1 MSETTWTQDAG
12 MSSPTEADN
21 VENYSAQAEEA
32 KNAAAASATA
42 AATSATN
49 SANSATLSQNQ
60 VSLATAQAT
69 LATNQATAAA
79 SSATASA
86 SSAATAGTAETDAV
100 TAKNSAE
107 TAKAGAET
115 AQTAAETAKAAAET
129 AQTAAETAET
139 SAETAEANAST
150 SATASATSATSA
162 AGSATSA
169 STSATNAATSA
180 TASETSKVAAVA
192 AQAAAETA
200 KTGAET
206 AQTAAETAEANAET
220 AASSASASA
229 TASATSATAASSS
242 ASGAS
247 TSATEAASSATSAS
261 GSATAASGSAST
273 AASEAT
279 AAAGSATAASAS
291 ASSASAAQTAAETAE
306 TNAETAE
313 TGAQAAQ
320 TAAEA
325 AQTNA
330 ETAETNAAASA
341 SAASGSASAAASS
354 ATAASGSA
362 TAAAG
367 SASAASTSA
376 SDAAAALD
384 EFTDLYLG
392 TKGSDPTLDNDGNA
406 LQTGALYHNSSDNL
420 IKFYNGS
427 AWVAAYATLSG
438 ALIGTNNLSD
448 VASASAA
455 RTNLGLGTAQSPL
468 FNNVTVQQDPTTNL
482 QLATKQYVDTIAA
495 AGLHYHDPVRVE
507 APSALTVTY
516 NNGSSGVG
524 ATLTNAGTQAALAI
538 DGITLQAADR
548 VLIYAQADATQ
559 NGVYTVTNVG
569 SGSTNWVM
577 TRSTD
582 TDSYAPSDPDSF
594 GEGDAFFVLEG
605 NTGAGE
611 LYVMNTSGTITFGA
625 TNITFT
631 QVAST
636 AVYTADGGLD
646 LTGTVFSHADTSS
659 QATVNNS
666 GGTVIQDVTLDTYG
680 HVTGLTSHAL
690 TASDVGAA
698 TSAQG
703 ALADSAVQLNDTPT
717 FGTTTVNG
725 NVVVSGTVDGRDVA
739 ADGSKLD
746 GIEAGAK
753 DDQTITAGSGLSGG
767 GTGNVTLSHADT
779 SSVSSSNN
787 SGNTFIQDLTFDTYG
802 HVTAIGTG
810 SVSVG
815 NGTLTVQGTGALG
828 GSGTFSANQSS
839 DATISISHDDTSS
852 QGSVNNSGATVIQDV
867 TLDGYGHV
875 TGLGS
880 HTLTLA
886 NLGYT
891 GATNANYI
899 TNNNQLTNGAGYTTN
914 VGDITGVTAGSGIS
928 GGGTS
933 GTVTISHADTSSQ
946 GSVNN
951 GGATVI
957 QDVTLDT
964 YGHVT
969 ALGSTTL
976 TAATIGALSTSGKAA
991 DSNLLDGLDLHTG
1004 RNNVANRVVRTQGN
1018 GYCEF
1023 GWINTTSGDTSSNLS
1038 RVYVDTGDGYI
1049 RKCTLSH
1056 LATQGG
1062 FAGDITNVSAGTNLT
1077 GGGSSGSVTLNVTAS
1092 PTFTTVTA
1100 TTFNT
1105 TSDRNTKT
1113 DITPISDAV
1122 SKVQQLGGYSF
1133 TFKDSGE
1140 KSSGVIAQEVQ
1151 AVLPELVQEGGEG
1164 HLTVQYGNMVGLL
1177 IEAIKEQQAQ
1187 IDALT
1192 AKLNG

>member
-1 MSETTWTQDAG
+1 MTDNTWTQRAG
-12 MSSPTEADN
+12 MTSDTDTDN
-21 VENYSAQAEEA
+21 VETYAEQAEA
-32 KNAAAASATA
+32 SKIAAAASETA
-42 AATSATN
+42 AAGSASSASTSAATATAKAAE
-49 SANSATLSQNQ
+49 SASSATQS
-60 VSLATAQAT
+60 
-69 LATNQATAAA
+69 A

-86 SSAATAGTAETDAV
+86 ASATQSASSATASAGSATTAGAAQTA
-100 TAKNSAE
+100 AE

-115 AQTAAETAKAAAET
+115 AQTAAETAQA
-129 AQTAAETAET
+129 AAETAET
-139 SAETAEANAST
+139 NAETAEANAAASE
-150 SATASATSATSA
+150 TAAATSA
-162 AGSATSA
+162 AAASGSASAAATSA
-169 STSATNAATSA
+169 AASSTSA

-200 KTGAET
+200 ETNAAASETAASTSATAAASSAAASAASATQSAASATAASGSATAASSSELTAASEAAAAAASATSASASETAAST
-206 AQTAAETAEANAET
+206 AQTAAETAQA
-220 AASSASASA
+220 
-229 TASATSATAASSS
+229 
-242 ASGAS
+242 
-247 TSATEAASSATSAS
+247 
-261 GSATAASGSAST
+261 
-273 AASEAT
+273 
-279 AAAGSATAASAS
+279 
-291 ASSASAAQTAAETAE
+291 AAETAE
-306 TNAETAE
+306 TNAETAQAAAE
-313 TGAQAAQ
+313 TAKTGAE
-320 TAAEA
+320 AAEA
-325 AQTNA
+325 
-330 ETAETNAAASA
+330 NAAT
-341 SAASGSASAAASS
+341 S

-362 TAAAG
+362 AAAATSATAASGSAAAAAG

-376 SDAAAALD
+376 SDAATALD

-406 LQTGALYHNSSDNL
+406 LQTGALYHNNSDDL

-438 ALIGTNNLSD
+438 ALISTNNLSD
-448 VASASAA
+448 VASVSAA
-455 RTNLGLGTAQSPL
+455 RTNLGLGTAQSPS
-468 FNNVTVQQDPTTNL
+468 FNNVTVQQDPTTSL

-495 AGLHYHDPVRVE
+495 AGLHYHAPVRVE

-524 ATLTNAGTQAALAI
+524 ATLTNAGTQAALVI

-548 VLIYAQADATQ
+548 VLIYTQADATQ

-569 SGSTNWVM
+569 SASTNWVM

-594 GEGDAFFVLEG
+594 GEGDAFFVKEG

-611 LYVMNTSGTITFGA
+611 LYVMNTSGAITFGT

-779 SSVSSSNN
+779 SSVSSSDN

-802 HVTAIGTG
+802 HVTAVGTG

-828 GSGTFSANQSS
+828 GSGTFTANQSS
-839 DATISISHDDTSS
+839 NATISISHDDTSS

-875 TGLGS
+875 TALGS

-899 TNNNQLTNGAGYTTN
+899 TNNNQLTNGAGYITSS
-914 VGDITGVTAGSGIS
+914 GSITGNAGSVDGY
-928 GGGTS
+928 
-933 GTVTISHADTSSQ
+933 
-946 GSVNN
+946 SV
-951 GGATVI
+951 
-957 QDVTLDT
+957 
-964 YGHVT
+964 
-969 ALGSTTL
+969 STTRN
-976 TAATIGALSTSGKAA
+976 AANTIPVRNSSGY
-991 DSNLLDGLDLHTG
+991 LDL
-1004 RNNVANRVVRTQGN
+1004 
-1018 GYCEF
+1018 
-1023 GWINTTSGDTSSNLS
+1023 GWINTTSGDTSSSLS
-1038 RVYVDTGDGYI
+1038 RVYVDTGDNYI
-1049 RKCTLSH
+1049 RKCTLAH
-1056 LATQGG
+1056 LASQGG

-1113 DITPISDAV
+1113 DIEPISDALG
-1122 SKVQQLGGYSF
+1122 KVQQLGGYSF

-1177 IEAIKEQQAQ
+1177 IEAIKEQQSQ

>member
-21 VENYSAQAEEA
+21 VENYSEQAEA
-32 KNAAAASATA
+32 SKDAAAASATA
-42 AATSATN
+42 AATSAT
-49 SANSATLSQNQ
+49 SASGSAS
-60 VSLATAQAT
+60 TASTKA
-69 LATNQATAAA
+69 AEAAA
-79 SSATASA
+79 SATASA
-86 SSAATAGTAETDAV
+86 SSATQSASSATSAASSATTAGTAQ
-100 TAKNSAE
+100 TAAE
-107 TAKAGAET
+107 TAKTGAQT
-115 AQTAAETAKAAAET
+115 AQAAAETAKAAAET

-139 SAETAEANAST
+139 NAETSETNAST
-150 SATASATSATSA
+150 SATAAATSATAA

-169 STSATNAATSA
+169 ATSATNAATSA

-206 AQTAAETAEANAET
+206 AQTAAETAETNAET
-220 AASSASASA
+220 AESNASASA
-229 TASATSATAASSS
+229 TAAAASATAASSS

-247 TSATEAASSATSAS
+247 TSATEAASSATAAS

-320 TAAEA
+320 TAAETA
-325 AQTNA
+325 EANA

-341 SAASGSASAAASS
+341 TAASGSASAAASS
-354 ATAASGSA
+354 ATAAAGSA

-376 SDAAAALD
+376 SDAATALD

-406 LQTGALYHNSSDNL
+406 LQTGALYHNNSDDL

-448 VASASAA
+448 VASVSAA
-455 RTNLGLGTAQSPL
+455 RINLGLGASQSPS
-468 FNNVTVQQDPTTNL
+468 FNNVTVQQDPTTSL

-548 VLIYAQADATQ
+548 VLIYTQADATQ

-594 GEGDAFFVLEG
+594 GEGDAFFVKEG

-611 LYVMNTSGTITFGA
+611 LYVMNASGAITFG
-625 TNITFT
+625 TTDITFT

-636 AVYTADGGLD
+636 AVYTADGGLN

-725 NVVVSGTVDGRDVA
+725 NVVVTGTVDGRDVA
-739 ADGSKLD
+739 ADGTKLD

-779 SSVSSSNN
+779 SSVSSSDN

-802 HVTAIGTG
+802 HVTAVGTG

-875 TGLGS
+875 TALGS

-899 TNNNQLTNGAGYTTN
+899 TNNNQLTNGAGYITSS
-914 VGDITGVTAGSGIS
+914 GSITGNAGSVDGY
-928 GGGTS
+928 
-933 GTVTISHADTSSQ
+933 
-946 GSVNN
+946 SV
-951 GGATVI
+951 
-957 QDVTLDT
+957 
-964 YGHVT
+964 
-969 ALGSTTL
+969 STTRN
-976 TAATIGALSTSGKAA
+976 AANTIPVRDGSGYL
-991 DSNLLDGLDLHTG
+991 NL
-1004 RNNVANRVVRTQGN
+1004 
-1018 GYCEF
+1018 
-1023 GWINTTSGDTSSNLS
+1023 GWINTTSGDTSSSLS
-1038 RVYVDTGDGYI
+1038 RVYVDTGDNYI
-1049 RKCTLSH
+1049 RKCTLAH
-1056 LATQGG
+1056 LASQGG

>member
-21 VENYSAQAEEA
+21 VENYSEQAEA
-32 KNAAAASATA
+32 SKDAAAASATA
-42 AATSATN
+42 AASSATSASG
-49 SANSATLSQNQ
+49 SAS
-60 VSLATAQAT
+60 TASTKA
-69 LATNQATAAA
+69 AEAAA
-79 SSATASA
+79 SATASA
-86 SSAATAGTAETDAV
+86 SSATQSASSATSAASSATTAGSAQTA
-100 TAKNSAE
+100 AE
-107 TAKAGAET
+107 TAKTGAQT
-115 AQTAAETAKAAAET
+115 AQTAAETAKAEAET

-139 SAETAEANAST
+139 NAETSETNAST
-150 SATASATSATSA
+150 SATAASTSATAA

-169 STSATNAATSA
+169 ATSATDAATSA

-206 AQTAAETAEANAET
+206 AQTAAETAETNAET
-220 AASSASASA
+220 AESNASASA
-229 TASATSATAASSS
+229 TAAAASATAASSS

-247 TSATEAASSATSAS
+247 TSATEAASSATAAS

-279 AAAGSATAASAS
+279 AAAGSATTASAS

-320 TAAEA
+320 TAAETA
-325 AQTNA
+325 ETNA

-341 SAASGSASAAASS
+341 SAASGSASAAAAS

-376 SDAAAALD
+376 SDAATALD

-406 LQTGALYHNSSDNL
+406 LQTGALYHNNSDDL

-438 ALIGTNNLSD
+438 AMIATNNLSD
-448 VASASAA
+448 VASVSAA
-455 RTNLGLGTAQSPL
+455 RTNLGLGTAQSPS
-468 FNNVTVQQDPTTNL
+468 FNNVTVQQDPTTSL

-516 NNGSSGVG
+516 DNGSSGVG
-524 ATLTNAGTQAALAI
+524 ATLTNAGTQAALSI

-594 GEGDAFFVLEG
+594 GEGDAFFVKEG

-611 LYVMNTSGTITFGA
+611 LYVMNASGTITFG
-625 TNITFT
+625 TTDITFT

-680 HVTGLTSHAL
+680 HVTNLTSHAL

-725 NVVVSGTVDGRDVA
+725 NVVVTGTVDGRDVA

-828 GSGTFSANQSS
+828 GSGTFTANQSS
-839 DATISISHDDTSS
+839 NATISISHDDTSS

-867 TLDGYGHV
+867 TLDAYGHV
-875 TGLGS
+875 TALGS

-899 TNNNQLTNGAGYTTN
+899 TNNNQLTNGAGYITSS
-914 VGDITGVTAGSGIS
+914 GSITGNAGSVDGY
-928 GGGTS
+928 
-933 GTVTISHADTSSQ
+933 
-946 GSVNN
+946 SV
-951 GGATVI
+951 
-957 QDVTLDT
+957 
-964 YGHVT
+964 
-969 ALGSTTL
+969 STTRN
-976 TAATIGALSTSGKAA
+976 AANTIPVRNVNGY
-991 DSNLLDGLDLHTG
+991 LDL
-1004 RNNVANRVVRTQGN
+1004 
-1018 GYCEF
+1018 
-1023 GWINTTSGDTSSNLS
+1023 GWINTTSGDTTSGLS
-1038 RVYVDTGDGYI
+1038 RVYVDTGDNYI
-1049 RKCTLSH
+1049 RKCTLAH
-1056 LATQGG
+1056 LASQGG

-1077 GGGSSGSVTLNVTAS
+1077 GGGSSGSVTLNVS
-1092 PTFTTVTA
+1092 SNPSFTDVYVADQILHTGDT
-1100 TTFNT
+1100 NT
-1105 TSDRNTKT
+1105 YMQFHTSDQWRVVVGGSERLEVKNSSPHVLVSGDLNSTSDERLKDNIEPIENALSDVCKLEGVSFNWKDTGTKAT
-1113 DITPISDAV
+1113 
-1122 SKVQQLGGYSF
+1122 GF
-1133 TFKDSGE
+1133 
-1140 KSSGVIAQEVQ
+1140 IAQQVE
-1151 AVLPELVQEGGEG
+1151 PIFPDLVSTSEDDGIKSVNYIGLIG
-1164 HLTVQYGNMVGLL
+1164 HLV
-1177 IEAIKEQQAQ
+1177 EAIKEQQAQ

>member
-1 MSETTWTQDAG
+1 MTDNTWTQRAG
-12 MSSPTEADN
+12 MTSDTDTDN
-21 VENYSAQAEEA
+21 LETYAEQAEA
-32 KNAAAASATA
+32 SKVAAAASETA
-42 AATSATN
+42 AAGSASASATSA
-49 SANSATLSQNQ
+49 SLSQSQ
-60 VSLATAQAT
+60 VSLATDQAVI
-69 LATNQATAAA
+69 ATSQA
-79 SSATASA
+79 SASA
-86 SSAATAGTAETDAV
+86 SSASASAGSAV
-100 TAKNSAE
+100 TAA
-107 TAKAGAET
+107 T
-115 AQTAAETAKAAAET
+115 AQTAAETAKAGSEA
-129 AQTAAETAET
+129 AQT
-139 SAETAEANAST
+139 
-150 SATASATSATSA
+150 
-162 AGSATSA
+162 
-169 STSATNAATSA
+169 
-180 TASETSKVAAVA
+180 
-192 AQAAAETA
+192 AAETA

-206 AQTAAETAEANAET
+206 ARDTSVASAATSTSKAAES
-220 AASSASASA
+220 AASAAAAAISEGNANTSANTSSTQASN
-229 TASATSATAASSS
+229 SATSATESEASRVASVAAQ
-242 ASGAS
+242 
-247 TSATEAASSATSAS
+247 
-261 GSATAASGSAST
+261 
-273 AASEAT
+273 AASE
-279 AAAGSATAASAS
+279 
-291 ASSASAAQTAAETAE
+291 
-306 TNAETAE
+306 
-313 TGAQAAQ
+313 AAQ

-325 AQTNA
+325 AQTA
-330 ETAETNAAASA
+330 AETAKTGSETAETNAAASA
-341 SAASGSASAAASS
+341 ATSTAQAVISTTKAGEAAAS

-376 SDAAAALD
+376 SDAANTLD

-406 LQTGALYHNSSDNL
+406 LQTGALYHNNSDNL

-427 AWVAAYATLSG
+427 VWVAAYATLSG

-448 VASASAA
+448 VASVSAA
-455 RTNLGLGTAQSPL
+455 RTNLGLGTAQSPS
-468 FNNVTVQQDPTTNL
+468 FNNVTVQQDPTTSL

-495 AGLHYHDPVRVE
+495 AGLHYHAPVRAE

-548 VLIYAQADATQ
+548 VLIYAQTDATQ
-559 NGVYTVTNVG
+559 NGVYTVSNVG

-577 TRSTD
+577 TRSAD

-611 LYVMNTSGTITFGA
+611 LYVMNTSGAITFGT

-779 SSVSSSNN
+779 SSVSSSDN

-802 HVTAIGTG
+802 HVTAVGTG

-828 GSGTFSANQSS
+828 GSGTFTANQSS
-839 DATISISHDDTSS
+839 NATISISHDDTSS

-899 TNNNQLTNGAGYTTN
+899 TNNNQLTNGAGYTTFTANQNLNTSDN
-914 VGDITGVTAGSGIS
+914 VTHNKIYANDWFRVNGADGIFWEAY
-928 GGGTS
+928 GGGWQMQDTTWIRS
-933 GTVTISHADTSSQ
+933 YNNKSILTTGTMQ
-946 GSVNN
+946 
-951 GGATVI
+951 
-957 QDVTLDT
+957 
-964 YGHVT
+964 
-969 ALGSTTL
+969 
-976 TAATIGALSTSGKAA
+976 
-991 DSNLLDGLDLHTG
+991 
-1004 RNNVANRVVRTQGN
+1004 
-1018 GYCEF
+1018 
-1023 GWINTTSGDTSSNLS
+1023 
-1038 RVYVDTGDGYI
+1038 
-1049 RKCTLSH
+1049 
-1056 LATQGG
+1056 
-1062 FAGDITNVSAGTNLT
+1062 AG
-1077 GGGSSGSVTLNVTAS
+1077 
-1092 PTFTTVTA
+1092 
-1100 TTFNT
+1100 TFNT

-1113 DITPISDAV
+1113 DIEPISDALG
-1122 SKVQQLGGYSF
+1122 KVQQLGGYSF

>member
-1 MSETTWTQDAG
+1 MSETNWAQQSG
-12 MSSPTEADN
+12 MYSPTEADN
-21 VENYSAQAEEA
+21 VENYSEQAEA
-32 KNAAAASATA
+32 SKDAAAASATA

-60 VSLATAQAT
+60 VSLAADQVSLAADQVSLAADQVT
-69 LATNQATAAA
+69 LAATQATASA

-86 SSAATAGTAETDAV
+86 ASAVTAGNAETDAV

-107 TAKAGAET
+107 TA
-115 AQTAAETAKAAAET
+115 QAAAET
-129 AQTAAETAET
+129 AQAASETAKDTSVASAATSTSKAAESAASAAAAAISETNANT
-139 SAETAEANAST
+139 SAN
-150 SATASATSATSA
+150 TASAQ
-162 AGSATSA
+162 A
-169 STSATNAATSA
+169 SNSATSA
-180 TASETSKVAAVA
+180 TASEASRVASVAAQGLSET
-192 AQAAAETA
+192 AQAAAE
-200 KTGAET
+200 
-206 AQTAAETAEANAET
+206 
-220 AASSASASA
+220 
-229 TASATSATAASSS
+229 
-242 ASGAS
+242 
-247 TSATEAASSATSAS
+247 
-261 GSATAASGSAST
+261 
-273 AASEAT
+273 
-279 AAAGSATAASAS
+279 
-291 ASSASAAQTAAETAE
+291 AAQAAAETAE

-313 TGAQAAQ
+313 TGAATSAATATTQAGISTTKAG
-320 TAAEA
+320 EA
-325 AQTNA
+325 AT
-330 ETAETNAAASA
+330 
-341 SAASGSASAAASS
+341 S

-406 LQTGALYHNSSDNL
+406 LQTGALYHNNSDNL

-427 AWVAAYATLSG
+427 VWVAAYATLSG

-448 VASASAA
+448 VASVSAA
-455 RTNLGLGTAQSPL
+455 RTNLGLGTSQSPS
-468 FNNVTVQQDPTTNL
+468 FNNVTVQQDPTTSL

-507 APSALTVTY
+507 APSALTATY
-516 NNGSSGVG
+516 DNGSSGVG

-548 VLIYAQADATQ
+548 VLIYAQTDATQ
-559 NGVYTVTNVG
+559 NGVYTVSNVG

-611 LYVMNTSGTITFGA
+611 LYVMNTSGAITFGT

-779 SSVSSSNN
+779 SSVSSSDN

-802 HVTAIGTG
+802 HVTAVGTG

-828 GSGTFSANQSS
+828 GSGTFTANQSS
-839 DATISISHDDTSS
+839 NATISISHDDTSS

-875 TGLGS
+875 TALGS

-899 TNNNQLTNGAGYTTN
+899 TNNNQLTNGAGYTTFTAN
-914 VGDITGVTAGSGIS
+914 QSLDTGSSVTHNAIYANNWFRVNGADGIYWESYS
-928 GGGTS
+928 GGWQMQ
-933 GTVTISHADTSSQ
+933 DTSWIRSY
-946 GSVNN
+946 NN
-951 GGATVI
+951 KGI
-957 QDVTLDT
+957 L
-964 YGHVT
+964 
-969 ALGSTTL
+969 TTG
-976 TAATIGALSTSGKAA
+976 TM
-991 DSNLLDGLDLHTG
+991 
-1004 RNNVANRVVRTQGN
+1004 Q
-1018 GYCEF
+1018 
-1023 GWINTTSGDTSSNLS
+1023 
-1038 RVYVDTGDGYI
+1038 
-1049 RKCTLSH
+1049 
-1056 LATQGG
+1056 
-1062 FAGDITNVSAGTNLT
+1062 AG
-1077 GGGSSGSVTLNVTAS
+1077 
-1092 PTFTTVTA
+1092 
-1100 TTFNT
+1100 TFNT

-1113 DITPISDAV
+1113 DIEPISDALG
-1122 SKVQQLGGYSF
+1122 KVQQLGGYSF

>member
-1 MSETTWTQDAG
+1 MSETNWAQQSG
-12 MSSPTEADN
+12 MYSPTEADN
-21 VENYSAQAEEA
+21 VENYSEQAEA
-32 KNAAAASATA
+32 SKDAAAASATA

-60 VSLATAQAT
+60 VSLAAAQVA
-69 LATNQATAAA
+69 LATTQATASA

-86 SSAATAGTAETDAV
+86 ASAVTAGNAETDAV

-107 TAKAGAET
+107 TA
-115 AQTAAETAKAAAET
+115 QAAAET
-129 AQTAAETAET
+129 AQTASETARDT
-139 SAETAEANAST
+139 SVASAATST
-150 SATASATSATSA
+150 SKAAESTASAAAAAISETNANTSANT
-162 AGSATSA
+162 A
-169 STSATNAATSA
+169 STQASNSATSA
-180 TASETSKVAAVA
+180 TASEASRVASVAAQGLSET
-192 AQAAAETA
+192 AQAAAE
-200 KTGAET
+200 
-206 AQTAAETAEANAET
+206 
-220 AASSASASA
+220 
-229 TASATSATAASSS
+229 
-242 ASGAS
+242 
-247 TSATEAASSATSAS
+247 
-261 GSATAASGSAST
+261 
-273 AASEAT
+273 
-279 AAAGSATAASAS
+279 
-291 ASSASAAQTAAETAE
+291 AAQAAAETAE

-313 TGAQAAQ
+313 TGAATSAATATTQAGISTTKAG
-320 TAAEA
+320 EA
-325 AQTNA
+325 AA
-330 ETAETNAAASA
+330 
-341 SAASGSASAAASS
+341 S

-376 SDAAAALD
+376 SDAATALD

-406 LQTGALYHNSSDNL
+406 LQTGALYHNNSDDL

-448 VASASAA
+448 VASVSAA
-455 RTNLGLGTAQSPL
+455 RTNLGLGTAQSPS
-468 FNNVTVQQDPTTNL
+468 FNNVTVQQDPTTSL

-548 VLIYAQADATQ
+548 VLIYTQTDATQ

-594 GEGDAFFVLEG
+594 GEGDAFFVKEG

-611 LYVMNTSGTITFGA
+611 LYVMNASGTITFG
-625 TNITFT
+625 TTDITFT

-725 NVVVSGTVDGRDVA
+725 NVVVTGTVDGRDVA
-739 ADGSKLD
+739 ADGTKLD

-779 SSVSSSNN
+779 SSVSSSDN

-802 HVTAIGTG
+802 HVTAVGTG

-839 DATISISHDDTSS
+839 NATISISHDDTSS

-875 TGLGS
+875 TALGS

-914 VGDITGVTAGSGIS
+914 VGDITGVT
-928 GGGTS
+928 
-933 GTVTISHADTSSQ
+933 
-946 GSVNN
+946 
-951 GGATVI
+951 
-957 QDVTLDT
+957 
-964 YGHVT
+964 
-969 ALGSTTL
+969 
-976 TAATIGALSTSGKAA
+976 
-991 DSNLLDGLDLHTG
+991 
-1004 RNNVANRVVRTQGN
+1004 
-1018 GYCEF
+1018 
-1023 GWINTTSGDTSSNLS
+1023 
-1038 RVYVDTGDGYI
+1038 
-1049 RKCTLSH
+1049 
-1056 LATQGG
+1056 
-1062 FAGDITNVSAGTNLT
+1062 AGTNLT

-1151 AVLPELVQEGGEG
+1151 AVLPELVQEADAG

>member
-21 VENYSAQAEEA
+21 VENYSEQAEA
-32 KNAAAASATA
+32 SKDAAAASATA
-42 AATSATN
+42 AASSATSASS
-49 SANSATLSQNQ
+49 SASTASTKAAEVAAS
-60 VSLATAQAT
+60 VS
-69 LATNQATAAA
+69 AAA
-79 SSATASA
+79 SSATQSASSATSAA
-86 SSAATAGTAETDAV
+86 SSAATAGSAQTA
-100 TAKNSAE
+100 AE
-107 TAKAGAET
+107 TAKTGAET

-139 SAETAEANAST
+139 NAETSETNASN
-150 SATASATSATSA
+150 SATA
-162 AGSATSA
+162 
-169 STSATNAATSA
+169 
-180 TASETSKVAAVA
+180 
-192 AQAAAETA
+192 
-200 KTGAET
+200 
-206 AQTAAETAEANAET
+206 
-220 AASSASASA
+220 
-229 TASATSATAASSS
+229 
-242 ASGAS
+242 
-247 TSATEAASSATSAS
+247 
-261 GSATAASGSAST
+261 

-320 TAAEA
+320 TAAETA
-325 AQTNA
+325 ETNA

-341 SAASGSASAAASS
+341 SAASGSAIAAASS

-362 TAAAG
+362 AAAAG

-392 TKGSDPTLDNDGNA
+392 SKGSDPTLDNDGNA
-406 LQTGALYHNSSDNL
+406 LQTGALYHNNSDDL

-427 AWVAAYATLSG
+427 AWITAYATLSG

-448 VASASAA
+448 VASVSAA
-455 RTNLGLGTAQSPL
+455 RTNLGLGTAQSPS
-468 FNNVTVQQDPTTNL
+468 FNNVTVQQDPTTSL

-548 VLIYAQADATQ
+548 VLIYTQADATQ

-594 GEGDAFFVLEG
+594 GEGDAFFVKEG

-611 LYVMNTSGTITFGA
+611 LYVMNTSGTITFGT

-666 GGTVIQDVTLDTYG
+666 G
-680 HVTGLTSHAL
+680 
-690 TASDVGAA
+690 
-698 TSAQG
+698 
-703 ALADSAVQLNDTPT
+703 
-717 FGTTTVNG
+717 
-725 NVVVSGTVDGRDVA
+725 
-739 ADGSKLD
+739 
-746 GIEAGAK
+746 
-753 DDQTITAGSGLSGG
+753 
-767 GTGNVTLSHADT
+767 
-779 SSVSSSNN
+779 
-787 SGNTFIQDLTFDTYG
+787 
-802 HVTAIGTG
+802 
-810 SVSVG
+810 
-815 NGTLTVQGTGALG
+815 
-828 GSGTFSANQSS
+828 
-839 DATISISHDDTSS
+839 
-852 QGSVNNSGATVIQDV
+852 ATVIQDV

-875 TGLGS
+875 TALGS

-914 VGDITGVTAGSGIS
+914 VGDITGVTAGGGIS

-946 GSVNN
+946 ASVN
-951 GGATVI
+951 GSGRTYI
-957 QDVTLDT
+957 QDITLDT

-969 ALGSTTL
+969 GIATATETVVNTDTNTTYS
-976 TAATIGALSTSGKAA
+976 AGA
-991 DSNLLDGLDLHTG
+991 GLDLSGTTFSIESD
-1004 RNNVANRVVRTQGN
+1004 VREHGN
-1018 GYCEF
+1018 QYF
-1023 GWINTTSGDTSSNLS
+1023 
-1038 RVYVDTGDGYI
+1038 
-1049 RKCTLSH
+1049 
-1056 LATQGG
+1056 
-1062 FAGDITNVSAGTNLT
+1062 
-1077 GGGSSGSVTLNVTAS
+1077 GGSGGEFTYYDNSNALVRFYVNSSEEMRLESDGDLHVDGNVVAYS
-1092 PTFTTVTA
+1092 TTI
-1100 TTFNT
+1100 
-1105 TSDRNTKT
+1105 SDERLKT
-1113 DITPISDAV
+1113 DIVKIDSALD
-1122 SKVQQLGGYSF
+1122 KVDQINGYTF
-1133 TFKDSGE
+1133 TYTADGK
-1140 KSSGVIAQEVQ
+1140 KSAGVIAQEVEK
-1151 AVLPELVQEGGEG
+1151 VLPSAVTESTLPLKMGEDDKTEYK
-1164 HLTVQYGNMVGLL
+1164 TVQYDQLIGLL
-1177 IEAIKEQQAQ
+1177 VEAVKELKAEV
-1187 IDALT
+1187 AEL
-1192 AKLNG
+1192 KGK

>member
-1 MSETTWTQDAG
+1 MSETNWAQQSG
-12 MSSPTEADN
+12 MYSPTEADN
-21 VENYSAQAEEA
+21 VENYSEQAEA
-32 KNAAAASATA
+32 SKDAAAASASA
-42 AATSATN
+42 AATSAIN

-60 VSLATAQAT
+60 VSLATT
-69 LATNQATAAA
+69 QATAAA

-86 SSAATAGTAETDAV
+86 SSAATAGNAETDAV

-107 TAKAGAET
+107 TA
-115 AQTAAETAKAAAET
+115 QAAAET
-129 AQTAAETAET
+129 AQTAAETAKDT
-139 SAETAEANAST
+139 SVASAATST
-150 SATASATSATSA
+150 SKAAESTASAAAAAISETNANTSANT
-162 AGSATSA
+162 A
-169 STSATNAATSA
+169 STQASNSATSA
-180 TASETSKVAAVA
+180 TASEASRVASVAAQGLSET
-192 AQAAAETA
+192 AQAAAE
-200 KTGAET
+200 
-206 AQTAAETAEANAET
+206 
-220 AASSASASA
+220 
-229 TASATSATAASSS
+229 
-242 ASGAS
+242 
-247 TSATEAASSATSAS
+247 
-261 GSATAASGSAST
+261 
-273 AASEAT
+273 
-279 AAAGSATAASAS
+279 
-291 ASSASAAQTAAETAE
+291 AAQAAAETAE

-313 TGAQAAQ
+313 TGAA
-320 TAAEA
+320 T
-325 AQTNA
+325 
-330 ETAETNAAASA
+330 
-341 SAASGSASAAASS
+341 SAATATTQAGISTTKAGEAASS
-354 ATAASGSA
+354 ATAAAGSA

-376 SDAAAALD
+376 SDAATALD

-406 LQTGALYHNSSDNL
+406 LQTGALYHNNSDDL

-427 AWVAAYATLSG
+427 VWVAAYATLSG

-448 VASASAA
+448 VASVSAA
-455 RTNLGLGTAQSPL
+455 RTNLGLGTAQSPS
-468 FNNVTVQQDPTTNL
+468 FNNVTVQQDPTTSL

-548 VLIYAQADATQ
+548 VLIYTQTDATQ

-594 GEGDAFFVLEG
+594 GEGDAFFVKEG

-611 LYVMNTSGTITFGA
+611 LYVMNASGTITFG
-625 TNITFT
+625 TTDITFT

-725 NVVVSGTVDGRDVA
+725 NVVVTGTVDGRDVA
-739 ADGSKLD
+739 ADGTKLD

-779 SSVSSSNN
+779 SSVSSSDN

-802 HVTAIGTG
+802 HVTAVGTG

-839 DATISISHDDTSS
+839 NATISISHDDTSS

-875 TGLGS
+875 TALGS

-914 VGDITGVTAGSGIS
+914 VGDITAVNAGSGIT

-933 GTVTISHADTSSQ
+933 GTVTISHADTSTI
-946 GSVNN
+946 N
-951 GGATVI
+951 GTYGQSLTDGNVV
-957 QDVTLDT
+957 QDFLVTSDGF
-964 YGHVT
+964 GHVT
-969 ALGSTTL
+969 A
-976 TAATIGALSTSGKAA
+976 I
-991 DSNLLDGLDLHTG
+991 
-1004 RNNVANRVVRTQGN
+1004 
-1018 GYCEF
+1018 
-1023 GWINTTSGDTSSNLS
+1023 SSNS
-1038 RVYVDTGDGYI
+1038 I
-1049 RKCTLSH
+1049 
-1056 LATQGG
+1056 
-1062 FAGDITNVSAGTNLT
+1062 NLDNRYT
-1077 GGGSSGSVTLNVTAS
+1077 KPNTSV
-1092 PTFTTVTA
+1092 TFTTVTA
-1100 TTFNT
+1100 GTFNT

-1151 AVLPELVQEGGEG
+1151 AVLPELVQEADAG

>member
-1 MSETTWTQDAG
+1 
-12 MSSPTEADN
+12 
-21 VENYSAQAEEA
+21 
-32 KNAAAASATA
+32 
-42 AATSATN
+42 
-49 SANSATLSQNQ
+49 
-60 VSLATAQAT
+60 
-69 LATNQATAAA
+69 
-79 SSATASA
+79 
-86 SSAATAGTAETDAV
+86 
-100 TAKNSAE
+100 
-107 TAKAGAET
+107 
-115 AQTAAETAKAAAET
+115 
-129 AQTAAETAET
+129 
-139 SAETAEANAST
+139 
-150 SATASATSATSA
+150 
-162 AGSATSA
+162 
-169 STSATNAATSA
+169 
-180 TASETSKVAAVA
+180 VA
-192 AQAAAETA
+192 AQAA
-200 KTGAET
+200 
-206 AQTAAETAEANAET
+206 
-220 AASSASASA
+220 
-229 TASATSATAASSS
+229 
-242 ASGAS
+242 
-247 TSATEAASSATSAS
+247 
-261 GSATAASGSAST
+261 
-273 AASEAT
+273 SE
-279 AAAGSATAASAS
+279 
-291 ASSASAAQTAAETAE
+291 
-306 TNAETAE
+306 
-313 TGAQAAQ
+313 AAQ

-325 AQTNA
+325 AQTA
-330 ETAETNAAASA
+330 AETAKTGSETAETNAAASA
-341 SAASGSASAAASS
+341 ATSTAQAVISTTKAGEAAAS

-376 SDAAAALD
+376 SDAANTLD

-406 LQTGALYHNSSDNL
+406 LQTGALYHNNSDNL

-427 AWVAAYATLSG
+427 VWVAAYATLSG

-448 VASASAA
+448 VASVSAA
-455 RTNLGLGTAQSPL
+455 RTNLGLGTAQSPS
-468 FNNVTVQQDPTTNL
+468 FNNVTVQQDPTTSL

-495 AGLHYHDPVRVE
+495 AGLHYHAPVRAE

-548 VLIYAQADATQ
+548 VLIYAQTDATQ
-559 NGVYTVTNVG
+559 NGVYTVSNVG

-577 TRSTD
+577 TRSAD

-611 LYVMNTSGTITFGA
+611 LYVMNTSGAITFGT

-779 SSVSSSNN
+779 SSVSSSDN

-802 HVTAIGTG
+802 HVTAVGTG

-828 GSGTFSANQSS
+828 GSGTFTANQSS
-839 DATISISHDDTSS
+839 NATISISHDDTSS

-899 TNNNQLTNGAGYTTN
+899 TNNNQLTNGAGYTTFTANQNLNTSDN
-914 VGDITGVTAGSGIS
+914 VTHNKIYANDWFRVNGADGIFWEAY
-928 GGGTS
+928 GGGWQMQDTTWIRS
-933 GTVTISHADTSSQ
+933 YNNKSILTTGTMQ
-946 GSVNN
+946 
-951 GGATVI
+951 
-957 QDVTLDT
+957 
-964 YGHVT
+964 
-969 ALGSTTL
+969 
-976 TAATIGALSTSGKAA
+976 
-991 DSNLLDGLDLHTG
+991 
-1004 RNNVANRVVRTQGN
+1004 
-1018 GYCEF
+1018 
-1023 GWINTTSGDTSSNLS
+1023 
-1038 RVYVDTGDGYI
+1038 
-1049 RKCTLSH
+1049 
-1056 LATQGG
+1056 
-1062 FAGDITNVSAGTNLT
+1062 AG
-1077 GGGSSGSVTLNVTAS
+1077 
-1092 PTFTTVTA
+1092 
-1100 TTFNT
+1100 TFNT

-1113 DITPISDAV
+1113 DIEPISDALG
-1122 SKVQQLGGYSF
+1122 KVQQLGGYSF

>member
-1 MSETTWTQDAG
+1 MATTTWENRAG
-12 MSSPTEADN
+12 MTGVVDTTNIDDFAE
-21 VENYSAQAEEA
+21 QAEA
-32 KNAAAASATA
+32 SKNAAAASATSA
-42 AATSATN
+42 AQSATN
-49 SANSATLSQNQ
+49 SANSASLSQSQ
-60 VSLATAQAT
+60 VALATTQVG
-69 LATNQATAAA
+69 LATTQ
-79 SSATASA
+79 ATASA
-86 SSAATAGTAETDAV
+86 SSASESAASAVTSGNAETAAV
-100 TAKNSAE
+100 AAKNSAE
-107 TAKAGAET
+107 TA
-115 AQTAAETAKAAAET
+115 QAAAET
-129 AQTAAETAET
+129 AQTASETAKDT
-139 SAETAEANAST
+139 SVASAATST
-150 SATASATSATSA
+150 SKAAESTASAAAAAISETNANTSANTS
-162 AGSATSA
+162 STQA
-169 STSATNAATSA
+169 SNSATSA
-180 TASETSKVAAVA
+180 TASETSRAASVV
-192 AQAAAETA
+192 AQAA
-200 KTGAET
+200 
-206 AQTAAETAEANAET
+206 
-220 AASSASASA
+220 
-229 TASATSATAASSS
+229 
-242 ASGAS
+242 
-247 TSATEAASSATSAS
+247 
-261 GSATAASGSAST
+261 
-273 AASEAT
+273 SE
-279 AAAGSATAASAS
+279 
-291 ASSASAAQTAAETAE
+291 
-306 TNAETAE
+306 
-313 TGAQAAQ
+313 AAQ

-325 AQTNA
+325 AQTA
-330 ETAETNAAASA
+330 AETAKTGSETAETNAAASA
-341 SAASGSASAAASS
+341 ATAATQAGISTTKSGEAAAS

-376 SDAAAALD
+376 SDAATALD

-406 LQTGALYHNSSDNL
+406 LQTGALYHNNSDDL

-427 AWVAAYATLSG
+427 SWVAAYATLSG
-438 ALIGTNNLSD
+438 ALISTNNLAD
-448 VASASAA
+448 VASVSAA
-455 RTNLGLGTAQSPL
+455 RTNLGLGAAQSPS
-468 FNNVTVQQDPTTNL
+468 FNNVTVQQDPTTSL

-495 AGLHYHDPVRVE
+495 AGLHYHAPVRVE
-507 APSALTVTY
+507 APSAITVTY
-516 NNGSSGVG
+516 SNGSSGVG

-559 NGVYTVTNVG
+559 NGVYTVSNVG

-611 LYVMNTSGTITFGA
+611 LYVMNTSGAITFGT

-767 GTGNVTLSHADT
+767 GTGDVTISHADT
-779 SSVSSSNN
+779 SSVSSSDN

-802 HVTAIGTG
+802 HVTAVGTG

-828 GSGTFSANQSS
+828 GSGTFTANQSS
-839 DATISISHDDTSS
+839 NATISISHDDTSS

-875 TGLGS
+875 TALGS

-899 TNNNQLTNGAGYTTN
+899 TNNNQLTNGAGYTTF
-914 VGDITGVTAGSGIS
+914 TANQSLN
-928 GGGTS
+928 TS
-933 GTVTISHADTSSQ
+933 
-946 GSVNN
+946 N
-951 GGATVI
+951 
-957 QDVTLDT
+957 
-964 YGHVT
+964 
-969 ALGSTTL
+969 
-976 TAATIGALSTSGKAA
+976 
-991 DSNLLDGLDLHTG
+991 
-1004 RNNVANRVVRTQGN
+1004 
-1018 GYCEF
+1018 
-1023 GWINTTSGDTSSNLS
+1023 
-1038 RVYVDTGDGYI
+1038 
-1049 RKCTLSH
+1049 
-1056 LATQGG
+1056 
-1062 FAGDITNVSAGTNLT
+1062 
-1077 GGGSSGSVTLNVTAS
+1077 SVTFS
-1092 PTFTTVTA
+1092 SVTA

-1113 DITPISDAV
+1113 DIEPISGALG
-1122 SKVQQLGGYSF
+1122 KVQQLGGYSF

-1177 IEAIKEQQAQ
+1177 IEAIKEQQVQ

>member
-1 MSETTWTQDAG
+1 MSETNWAQQSG
-12 MSSPTEADN
+12 MYSPTEADN
-21 VENYSAQAEEA
+21 VENYSEQAEA
-32 KNAAAASATA
+32 SKDAAAASASA
-42 AATSATN
+42 AATSAIN

-60 VSLATAQAT
+60 VSLATT
-69 LATNQATAAA
+69 QATAAA

-86 SSAATAGTAETDAV
+86 SSAATAGNAETDAV

-107 TAKAGAET
+107 TA
-115 AQTAAETAKAAAET
+115 QAAAET
-129 AQTAAETAET
+129 AQTAAETAKDT
-139 SAETAEANAST
+139 SVASAATST
-150 SATASATSATSA
+150 SKAAESTASAAAAAISETNANTSANT
-162 AGSATSA
+162 A
-169 STSATNAATSA
+169 STQASNSATSA
-180 TASETSKVAAVA
+180 TASEASRVASVAAQGLSET
-192 AQAAAETA
+192 AQAAAE
-200 KTGAET
+200 
-206 AQTAAETAEANAET
+206 
-220 AASSASASA
+220 
-229 TASATSATAASSS
+229 
-242 ASGAS
+242 
-247 TSATEAASSATSAS
+247 
-261 GSATAASGSAST
+261 
-273 AASEAT
+273 
-279 AAAGSATAASAS
+279 
-291 ASSASAAQTAAETAE
+291 AAQAAAETAE

-313 TGAQAAQ
+313 TGAA
-320 TAAEA
+320 T
-325 AQTNA
+325 
-330 ETAETNAAASA
+330 
-341 SAASGSASAAASS
+341 SAATATTQAGISTTKAGEAASS
-354 ATAASGSA
+354 ATAAAGSA

-376 SDAAAALD
+376 SDAATALD

-406 LQTGALYHNSSDNL
+406 LQTGALYHNNSDDL

-427 AWVAAYATLSG
+427 VWVAAYATLSG

-448 VASASAA
+448 VASVSAA
-455 RTNLGLGTAQSPL
+455 RTNLGLGTAQSPS
-468 FNNVTVQQDPTTNL
+468 FNNVTVQQDPTTSL

-548 VLIYAQADATQ
+548 VLIYTQTDATQ

-594 GEGDAFFVLEG
+594 GEGDAFFVKEG

-611 LYVMNTSGTITFGA
+611 LYVMNASGTITFG
-625 TNITFT
+625 TTDITFT

-725 NVVVSGTVDGRDVA
+725 NVVVTGTVDGRDVA
-739 ADGSKLD
+739 ADGTKLD

-779 SSVSSSNN
+779 SSVSSSDN

-802 HVTAIGTG
+802 HVTAVGTG

-839 DATISISHDDTSS
+839 NATISISHDDTSS

-875 TGLGS
+875 TALGS

-914 VGDITGVTAGSGIS
+914 V
-928 GGGTS
+928 
-933 GTVTISHADTSSQ
+933 
-946 GSVNN
+946 
-951 GGATVI
+951 
-957 QDVTLDT
+957 
-964 YGHVT
+964 
-969 ALGSTTL
+969 
-976 TAATIGALSTSGKAA
+976 
-991 DSNLLDGLDLHTG
+991 
-1004 RNNVANRVVRTQGN
+1004 
-1018 GYCEF
+1018 
-1023 GWINTTSGDTSSNLS
+1023 
-1038 RVYVDTGDGYI
+1038 
-1049 RKCTLSH
+1049 
-1056 LATQGG
+1056 
-1062 FAGDITNVSAGTNLT
+1062 GDITNVSAGTNLT

-1151 AVLPELVQEGGEG
+1151 AVLPELVQEADAG

>member
-1 MSETTWTQDAG
+1 MSETNWAQQSG
-12 MSSPTEADN
+12 MYSPTEADN
-21 VENYSAQAEEA
+21 VENYSEQAEA
-32 KNAAAASATA
+32 SKDAAAASATA

-49 SANSATLSQNQ
+49 SANSASLSQNQ
-60 VSLATAQAT
+60 VTLAAAQVALATT
-69 LATNQATAAA
+69 QATASA

-86 SSAATAGTAETDAV
+86 ASAVTAGNAETDAV

-107 TAKAGAET
+107 TA
-115 AQTAAETAKAAAET
+115 QAAAET
-129 AQTAAETAET
+129 AQTASETAKDTSVASAATSTSKAAESSASAAAAAISET
-139 SAETAEANAST
+139 NANAS
-150 SATASATSATSA
+150 ANTASTQ
-162 AGSATSA
+162 A
-169 STSATNAATSA
+169 SNSATSA
-180 TASETSKVAAVA
+180 TASEASRVASVAAQGLSET

-200 KTGAET
+200 QA
-206 AQTAAETAEANAET
+206 
-220 AASSASASA
+220 
-229 TASATSATAASSS
+229 
-242 ASGAS
+242 
-247 TSATEAASSATSAS
+247 
-261 GSATAASGSAST
+261 
-273 AASEAT
+273 
-279 AAAGSATAASAS
+279 
-291 ASSASAAQTAAETAE
+291 AAETAE

-313 TGAQAAQ
+313 TGAATSAATATTQAGISTTKAG
-320 TAAEA
+320 EA
-325 AQTNA
+325 AA
-330 ETAETNAAASA
+330 
-341 SAASGSASAAASS
+341 S

-376 SDAAAALD
+376 SDAATALD

-406 LQTGALYHNSSDNL
+406 LQTGALYHNNSDDL

-427 AWVAAYATLSG
+427 VWVAAYATLSG

-448 VASASAA
+448 VASVSAA
-455 RTNLGLGTAQSPL
+455 RTNLGLGTAQSPS
-468 FNNVTVQQDPTTNL
+468 FNNVTVQQDPTTSL

-548 VLIYAQADATQ
+548 VLIYAQTDATQ

-569 SGSTNWVM
+569 SGSANWVM

-611 LYVMNTSGTITFGA
+611 LYVMNASGTITFG
-625 TNITFT
+625 TTDITFT

-725 NVVVSGTVDGRDVA
+725 NVVVTGTVDGRDVA
-739 ADGSKLD
+739 ADGTKLD

-875 TGLGS
+875 TALGS

-914 VGDITGVTAGSGIS
+914 V
-928 GGGTS
+928 
-933 GTVTISHADTSSQ
+933 
-946 GSVNN
+946 
-951 GGATVI
+951 
-957 QDVTLDT
+957 
-964 YGHVT
+964 
-969 ALGSTTL
+969 
-976 TAATIGALSTSGKAA
+976 
-991 DSNLLDGLDLHTG
+991 
-1004 RNNVANRVVRTQGN
+1004 
-1018 GYCEF
+1018 
-1023 GWINTTSGDTSSNLS
+1023 
-1038 RVYVDTGDGYI
+1038 
-1049 RKCTLSH
+1049 
-1056 LATQGG
+1056 
-1062 FAGDITNVSAGTNLT
+1062 GDITNVSAGTNLT

-1151 AVLPELVQEGGEG
+1151 AVLPELVQEGGAG

-1177 IEAIKEQQAQ
+1177 IEAIKEQQVQ
-1187 IDALT
+1187 IDELKAQ
-1192 AKLNG
+1192 LNS

>member
-1 MSETTWTQDAG
+1 MSETNWAQQSG
-12 MSSPTEADN
+12 MYSPTEADN
-21 VENYSAQAEEA
+21 VENYSEQAEA
-32 KNAAAASATA
+32 SKDAAAASATA

-49 SANSATLSQNQ
+49 SANSATLSQAQ
-60 VSLATAQAT
+60 VPLAAAQVALATSQGAAQVALAAAQVE
-69 LATNQATAAA
+69 LATNQATASA

-86 SSAATAGTAETDAV
+86 ASAVTAGNAETDAV
-100 TAKNSAE
+100 TAKNSSETAQAAAEAAQTASE
-107 TAKAGAET
+107 TAKDTSVASAAT
-115 AQTAAETAKAAAET
+115 STSKAAE
-129 AQTAAETAET
+129 
-139 SAETAEANAST
+139 S
-150 SATASATSATSA
+150 TASAAAAAISETNANTSANTS
-162 AGSATSA
+162 STQA
-169 STSATNAATSA
+169 SNSATSA
-180 TASETSKVAAVA
+180 TASEASRVASVAAQGLSET
-192 AQAAAETA
+192 AQAAAE
-200 KTGAET
+200 
-206 AQTAAETAEANAET
+206 
-220 AASSASASA
+220 
-229 TASATSATAASSS
+229 
-242 ASGAS
+242 
-247 TSATEAASSATSAS
+247 
-261 GSATAASGSAST
+261 
-273 AASEAT
+273 
-279 AAAGSATAASAS
+279 
-291 ASSASAAQTAAETAE
+291 AAQAAAETAE

-313 TGAQAAQ
+313 TGAATSAATATTQAGISTTKAG
-320 TAAEA
+320 EA
-325 AQTNA
+325 AA
-330 ETAETNAAASA
+330 
-341 SAASGSASAAASS
+341 S

-376 SDAAAALD
+376 SDAATALD

-392 TKGSDPTLDNDGNA
+392 SKGSDPTLDNDGNA
-406 LQTGALYHNSSDNL
+406 LQTGALYHNNSDNL

-427 AWVAAYATLSG
+427 VWVAAYATLSG

-448 VASASAA
+448 VASVSAA
-455 RTNLGLGTAQSPL
+455 RTNLGLGTAQSPS
-468 FNNVTVQQDPTTNL
+468 FNNVTVQQDPTTSL

-507 APSALTVTY
+507 APSALTVAY

-548 VLIYAQADATQ
+548 VLIYAQTDATQ

-594 GEGDAFFVLEG
+594 GEGDAFFVKEG

-611 LYVMNTSGTITFGA
+611 LYVMNASGTITFG
-625 TNITFT
+625 TTDITFT

-636 AVYTADGGLD
+636 AIYTADGGLD

-739 ADGSKLD
+739 SDGTKLD

-767 GTGNVTLSHADT
+767 GTGSVTLSHADT

-802 HVTAIGTG
+802 HVTAVGTG

-875 TGLGS
+875 TALGS

-899 TNNNQLTNGAGYTTN
+899 TNNNQLTNGAGYTTF
-914 VGDITGVTAGSGIS
+914 TANQSLNTNSNATFEAIYANNWFRVNGADGIYWES
-928 GGGTS
+928 YGGGWQMQ
-933 GTVTISHADTSSQ
+933 DTSWVRS
-946 GSVNN
+946 
-951 GGATVI
+951 
-957 QDVTLDT
+957 
-964 YGHVT
+964 YGNKGI
-969 ALGSTTL
+969 LTTG
-976 TAATIGALSTSGKAA
+976 TM
-991 DSNLLDGLDLHTG
+991 
-1004 RNNVANRVVRTQGN
+1004 Q
-1018 GYCEF
+1018 
-1023 GWINTTSGDTSSNLS
+1023 
-1038 RVYVDTGDGYI
+1038 
-1049 RKCTLSH
+1049 
-1056 LATQGG
+1056 
-1062 FAGDITNVSAGTNLT
+1062 AG
-1077 GGGSSGSVTLNVTAS
+1077 
-1092 PTFTTVTA
+1092 
-1100 TTFNT
+1100 TFNT

-1177 IEAIKEQQAQ
+1177 IEAIKEQQVQ
-1187 IDALT
+1187 IDELKAQ
-1192 AKLNG
+1192 LNS